1 MARIRSVNT
10 EKQTGMQRLACRS
23 LWLAI
28 TAPSLWRALF
38 LITGAHP
45 QLPVMPRTRARRPVA
60 GQSSRRG
67 KQHREEG
74 CGAAPRPANSMD
86 NCVA

>member
-38 LITGAHP
+38 LITGARIHSCLSCRGHVLGGRWPVNPHGAENSTEKRGVGRHP
-45 QLPVMPRTRARRPVA
+45 VRQTPWTIA
-60 GQSSRRG
+60 
-67 KQHREEG
+67 
-74 CGAAPRPANSMD
+74 
-86 NCVA
+86 